1 MADHAHIVIGGGIS
15 GLSAAHYALQADVD
29 TLVLEASDRPGGC
42 IHSTSFD
49 ALNGYW
55 VEAGGHTCF
64 NSYGHLIQIME
75 QLDLLELTTAKTKR
89 SYKLWVSGERRSI
102 LSALHPLELI
112 GALPGLFR
120 IDKAGK
126 TVADYYGR
134 IMGRKNY
141 RDLLGPAF
149 RSVVCQDADQFPADA
164 LFRKKPRRKDVLRAF
179 TMPDGLAEIP
189 RAIASQPGF
198 KLRYGAE
205 VQSVEADGALYR
217 LSLGDGTSLS
227 CERLTLAVP
236 PDVAHPLLR
245 QVEPDAAAAIQ
256 GIGVAEIDSLV
267 LVFERSQLSV
277 DEIAGLISVDGAFL
291 SAVSRDFLPDDR
303 YRGFAFHFPAG
314 DLSEAERVQSACQAI
329 DADPATIS
337 AKAHVRNRLP
347 SLTANHAHQIA
358 ALDSALADGRIAV
371 TGNWFLGVS
380 IEDCVTRTHSE
391 HQRLFGALSAATNG

>member
-42 IHSTSFD
+42 IHSSSFD

-75 QLDLLELTTAKTKR
+75 QLDLLELATAKTKR

-205 VQSVEADGALYR
+205 VQSVEADGPLYR
-217 LSLGDGTSLS
+217 LGLGDGTSLS

-236 PDVAHPLLR
+236 PDVAQALLR

-314 DLSEAERVQSACQAI
+314 GLSEAERVQSACQAI

-380 IEDCVTRTHSE
+380 IEDCVTRTRSE